1 MHAMNRSFGMG
12 LVVLAVAASGAFVVG
27 QRTVNARTEVSAAQA
42 SATPVAIVDL
52 ERVMQGL
59 KEREARESA
68 MRTSINER
76 QKELDT
82 FNRRLEAL
90 GKQFEAT
97 PRTDIA
103 AIRKLRQDQVE
114 TTAQA
119 RVRQEILKELISQET
134 GEILRS
140 LYLKINDAVS
150 RIATKDGWQLVL
162 LDNRSISIPEQVT
175 DREVNFIIQSRTVLH
190 ATSSID
196 ITDDVITL
204 MNSEYR

>member
-1 MHAMNRSFGMG
+1 MHGMKRSFGIG
-12 LVVLAVAASGAFVVG
+12 LVVAASTIGAFVVG
-27 QRTVNARTEVSAAQA
+27 QSAVIARSEVAAAQA

-59 KEREARESA
+59 KEREARETA
-68 MRTSINER
+68 MRGTISER

-82 FNRRLEAL
+82 FNRKLEAL
-90 GKQFEAT
+90 AKQIEST
-97 PRTDIA
+97 PRTDIPA
-103 AIRKLRQDQVE
+103 MRRLRQEQIE

-119 RVRQEILKELISQET
+119 RVRQEILKELISHET

-140 LYLKINDAVS
+140 LYMKINDSVA

-196 ITDDVITL
+196 ITNDVITL